1 MQDLVWARRYWY
13 SFFVQDYSL
22 RAKDHNEKKRRMK
35 ALRQK
40 VAERNPDEFAFGMMS
55 STTKNGIKITNRG
68 VQNGTDGPLSMD
80 MAKLLKTQ
88 DATYLQT
95 ILQQTRNERERVEK
109 EAIIAGVG
117 VDVKGTGPGIGRRTA
132 FDEDGN
138 ALARPQ
144 DLLEDD
150 DDSDFDSDDSMGE
163 DEANT
168 SKLPKDQL
176 RIQRQQKRSQ
186 QVLSRWLETLVSRE
200 KQLSRALDHLDS
212 QRAKIHNTVGG
223 VNKSGVKFKLR
234 ERKR

>member
-1 MQDLVWARRYWY
+1 
-13 SFFVQDYSL
+13 
-22 RAKDHNEKKRRMK
+22 MK

-55 STTKNGIKITNRG
+55 STTKNGIKITKRG
-68 VQNGTDGPLSMD
+68 EQNGTDGPLSMD

-95 ILQQTRNERERVEK
+95 ILQQTRKERERVEK

-117 VDVKGTGPGIGRRTA
+117 VDVEGTGPGIGKRTT

-138 ALARPQ
+138 ALARPENLVEDGYDSEL
-144 DLLEDD
+144 DL
-150 DDSDFDSDDSMGE
+150 DDSIDE
-163 DEANT
+163 DEAKT
-168 SKLPKDQL
+168 SNLSKDQL
-176 RIQRQQKRSQ
+176 RIQRKQKRSQ
-186 QVLSRWLETLVSRE
+186 QVLSQRLGTLVSRE
-200 KQLSRALDHLDS
+200 KQLSRALDQLDS

>member
-1 MQDLVWARRYWY
+1 LLEKHK
-13 SFFVQDYSL
+13 DYSL

-68 VQNGTDGPLSMD
+68 EQNGTDGPLSMD
-80 MAKLLKTQ
+80 VAKLLKTQ

-109 EAIIAGVG
+109 EAIVAGVG
-117 VDVKGTGPGIGRRTA
+117 VDVNGTGPGIGKRTA
-132 FDEDGN
+132 FDEGGN
-138 ALARPQ
+138 ALARSE
-144 DLLEDD
+144 DLAEDD
-150 DDSDFDSDDSMGE
+150 GDSEFNSDDSMDE
-163 DEANT
+163 DEAKA
-168 SKLPKDQL
+168 SKLSKDQL

-186 QVLSRWLETLVSRE
+186 QVLSKRLETLVSRE